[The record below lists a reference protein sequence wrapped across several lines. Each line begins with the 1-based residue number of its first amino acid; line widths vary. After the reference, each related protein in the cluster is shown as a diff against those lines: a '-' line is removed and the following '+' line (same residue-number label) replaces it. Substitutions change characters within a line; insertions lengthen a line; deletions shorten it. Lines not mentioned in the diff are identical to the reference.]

1 MQTFAQCICY
11 TCYSGKRMHP
21 ILFDFQ
27 QVNQKFD
34 TWRNMLQYHKEF
46 KESGS
51 TQHHSTLMVQPTI
64 QIIHKTF
71 IFPHLLV
78 IFLFLRK

>member
-46 KESGS
+46 KASFNTHGPTYHPDN
-51 TQHHSTLMVQPTI
+51 TQN
-64 QIIHKTF
+64 

-78 IFLFLRK
+78 IFLFLRR